1 MNDPLWAAIYQQPL
15 DPTWFSV
22 VASSLWAV
30 LWRAF
35 IGLLVFRL
43 LISVAENIVIW
54 YAKFKGRWRW
64 WCTRCEWNGVCSKAR
79 EAGYC
84 DGRKKPMKGQAQ

>member
-1 MNDPLWAAIYQQPL
+1 MNDPLWAAIYQQSL
-15 DPTWFSV
+15 VPTWFSV

-54 YAKFKGRWRW
+54 NRERVRKWSA
-64 WCTRCEWNGVCSKAR
+64 CQRCKWYGVCSDNAKR
-79 EAGYC
+79 GVCMERG
-84 DGRKKPMKGQAQ
+84 KPVKGLV

>member
-15 DPTWFSV
+15 VPTWFSV

-54 YAKFKGRWRW
+54 DQERVRKWST
-64 WCTRCEWNGVCSKAR
+64 CQRCEWNGVCSDNSKR
-79 EAGYC
+79 GICMER
-84 DGRKKPMKGQAQ
+84 DKPVKGLV